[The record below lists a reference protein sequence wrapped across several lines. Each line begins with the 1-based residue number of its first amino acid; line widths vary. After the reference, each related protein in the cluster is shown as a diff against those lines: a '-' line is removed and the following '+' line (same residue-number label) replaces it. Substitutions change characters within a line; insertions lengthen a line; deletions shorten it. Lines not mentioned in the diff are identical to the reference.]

1 LKRNTIRTTVAT
13 VAMLSLALA
22 GCSAKATGSQDNT
35 TTGGLKTGPGVTDT
49 TITVGSL
56 ATTTGPAAVVGKDVV
71 EGQQLALKQVNDAG
85 GVCHRQLKI
94 ELRDTAFDPQRAV
107 AAYHELEPSV
117 AGFSQLFG
125 SAPTAALISSVESD
139 KVLTIPAGFSAD
151 LLGYQH
157 LQIAGGAY
165 DIDMING
172 TFWFATKAGL
182 KAGDKVGHVYI
193 AGEGGKNSLEGS
205 RFAAQKLGLEI
216 VPQEISPT
224 ATDVT
229 AQVSALKAAGVKAVL
244 ITGIPAALASFV
256 GVAAATGFKVPILA
270 TAPSFAP
277 PLMATPVGPALETI
291 YVASPLPSV
300 ASDSAGVKDFVTGY
314 KAQYPNGTPSQAT
327 LIGDVMFK
335 MIVSGLQ
342 AACTANDLSRD
353 GITTAFRKIA
363 KFDTGLGT
371 SYDFTNPKKAP
382 SNSTYILQP
391 SKTTVG
397 GLKEVQ
403 SATTAP
409 ALAEYLASKK

>member
-1 LKRNTIRTTVAT
+1 MVAA

-22 GCSAKATGSQDNT
+22 GCSAKATGSPDNASK
-35 TTGGLKTGPGVTDT
+35 GGVKTGPGVTDT

-56 ATTTGPAAVVGKDVV
+56 AVTTGPAAVVGKDLT
-71 EGQQLALKQVNDAG
+71 EGQQLVLKQVNDAG
-85 GVCHRQLKI
+85 GVCNRQIKV

-117 AGFSQLFG
+117 AGFAQLFG
-125 SAPTAALISSVESD
+125 SAPTAALISSIESD
-139 KVLTIPAGFSAD
+139 KVLTMAAGFSAD

-157 LQIAGGAY
+157 LAIAGGAY
-165 DIDMING
+165 DIDMVNG
-172 TFWFATKAGL
+172 TYWFADKVGL

-193 AGEGGKNSLEGS
+193 AGEGGQNSLAGS
-205 RFAAQKLGLEI
+205 KYAAQKLGLEI

-229 AQVSALKAAGVKAVL
+229 PQVSALKAAGVKAVL

-277 PLMATPVGPALETI
+277 PLMATPVAPALENI
-291 YVASPLPSV
+291 YVASPLPAVTS
-300 ASDSAGVKDFVTGY
+300 SSSGVRDFVTAY
-314 KAQYPNGTPSQAT
+314 KAQFPTGTPSQAT
-327 LIGDVMFK
+327 LIGDVMFR
-335 MIVSGLQ
+335 MLITGLQ
-342 AACTANDLSRD
+342 EACKAGDLSRD
-353 GITTAFRKIA
+353 GITTAFRKIS

-371 SYDFTNPKKAP
+371 SYDFTDAKKAP

-391 SKTTVG
+391 SRTELG
-397 GLKEVQ
+397 NLKEIQ
-403 SATTAP
+403 SAKTAP
-409 ALAEYLASKK
+409 ALSDYLASKK

>member
-1 LKRNTIRTTVAT
+1 LKRNTIRTTVAA

-22 GCSAKATGSQDNT
+22 GCSAKATGSQDNNT
-35 TTGGLKTGPGVTDT
+35 AGGLKTGPGVTDS

-56 ATTTGPAAVVGKDVV
+56 AVTTGPAAVVGKDVT
-71 EGQQLALKQVNDAG
+71 EGQQLILKQINDAG

-125 SAPTAALISSVESD
+125 SAPTAALISSVEND

-151 LLGYQH
+151 LLGHQH
-157 LQIAGGAY
+157 MQIAGGAY
-165 DIDMING
+165 DIDMINSL
-172 TFWFATKAGL
+172 FWFADKAGL

-193 AGEGGKNSLEGS
+193 AGEGGQNSLDGS
-205 RFAAQKLGLEI
+205 KYAANKLGLTI
-216 VPQEISPT
+216 VPQEIAPT

-277 PLMATPVGPALETI
+277 PLMATPVAPALENI
-291 YVASPLPSV
+291 FIASPLPSV
-300 ASDSAGVKDFVTGY
+300 ASDLAGVKDFVTKY
-314 KAQYPNGTPSQAT
+314 KAQFPSGTPSQAT
-327 LIGDVMFK
+327 LIGAVMFN
-335 MIVSGLQ
+335 MMVTGLQ
-342 AACTANDLSRD
+342 EACKANDLTRD
-353 GITTAFRKIA
+353 GITTAFRKVS

-371 SYDFTNPKKAP
+371 MYDFTDPKKAP
-382 SNSTYILQP
+382 STSTFILQP
-391 SKTTVG
+391 SKTTIG
-397 GLKEVQ
+397 GLKEIQ